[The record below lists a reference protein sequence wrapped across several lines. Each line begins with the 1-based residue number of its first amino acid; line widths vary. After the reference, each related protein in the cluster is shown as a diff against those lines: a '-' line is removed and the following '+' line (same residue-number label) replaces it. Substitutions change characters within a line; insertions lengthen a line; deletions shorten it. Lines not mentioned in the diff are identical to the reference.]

1 MPSIE
6 LIQQLRQQT
15 GVGIMDASRALE
27 EAGDD
32 IEKAL
37 EILRKK
43 GAATA
48 AKKSSR
54 GAHEGLITSYIHT
67 GGRVGVLLKLYCET
81 DFVAKNEEFKEL
93 AHDLAMQVAATNP
106 QWISAEDIP
115 AETLDK
121 EKEIYSQNIDKAKPV
136 EMRNKII
143 NGKLKKFYAEV
154 CLLSQPFIKDDKIVI
169 QELIQNKIAKLGE
182 NIQVKRFIRFSL

>member
-1 MPSIE
+1 MDPQI
-6 LIQQLRQQT
+6 IKKLREIS
-15 GVGIMDASRALE
+15 GAGIVNCQKALKE
-27 EAGDD
+27 SQGNLD
-32 IEKAL
+32 KAL

-43 GAATA
+43 GQKLAQS
-48 AKKSSR
+48 KGSR
-54 GAHEGLITSYIHT
+54 STNQGLIEPYIHID
-67 GGRVGVLLKLYCET
+67 GKIGVLVEVVCET

-106 QWISAEDIP
+106 KWVSSEDIP
-115 AETLDK
+115 AETRDN
-121 EKEIYSQNIDKAKPV
+121 EKEIYSHNIDKAKTV

>member
-1 MPSIE
+1 MDHQI
-6 LIQQLRQQT
+6 IKKLREIS
-15 GVGIMDASRALE
+15 GAGIVNCQKALKE
-27 EAGDD
+27 SQGNLD
-32 IEKAL
+32 KAL

-43 GAATA
+43 GQKLAQS
-48 AKKSSR
+48 KGSR
-54 GAHEGLITSYIHT
+54 STNQGLIEPYIHID
-67 GGRVGVLLKLYCET
+67 GKIGVLVEVVCET

-106 QWISAEDIP
+106 KWVSSEDIP
-115 AETLDK
+115 AETRDK

>member
-1 MPSIE
+1 MDHQI
-6 LIQQLRQQT
+6 IKKLREIS
-15 GVGIMDASRALE
+15 GAGIVNCQKALKE
-27 EAGDD
+27 SQGNLD
-32 IEKAL
+32 KAL

-43 GAATA
+43 GQKLAQS
-48 AKKSSR
+48 KGSR
-54 GAHEGLITSYIHT
+54 STNQGLIEPYIHID
-67 GGRVGVLLKLYCET
+67 GKIGVLVEVVCET

-106 QWISAEDIP
+106 KWVSSEDIP
-115 AETLDK
+115 AETRDN
-121 EKEIYSQNIDKAKPV
+121 EKEIYSHNIDKAKPV